1 MTIDCEALA
10 ANPSV
15 ASPYDLL
22 FQALVLIPISH
33 YFFLALFASLAF
45 LYSFLEIHFLHHLR
59 TLFRGDPVTL
69 TYNSSS
75 NLCQSLAANCTILR
89 GRYSATPWLSSPH
102 LQTAFLSLF
111 GKAPPVSYRRELFL
125 ALDGGTIALD
135 WLTYSDG
142 QYFIFLLLV
151 LYGLIFNVTCIK
163 VAEGSCLIDNSA
175 AVKHDKTPIVIVI
188 PGLTSDSSSAY
199 VKHLAFNMAKNGW
212 NVVVSNHRGL
222 GGVSLTSDCFYN
234 AGWTEDLRK
243 IIDHI
248 HCEYPEA
255 PLFAVG
261 TSIGANIL
269 VKYLGEDK
277 TNTHL
282 VGAAAICSPWDLLM
296 CDRFIN
302 RRPAQKIYDRVL
314 TLGLQGYAQLHKSI
328 LSRLADWE
336 HIEKSSSVRE
346 FDNHATRVL
355 GKFETVDTFYRR
367 SSSINHV
374 EHVSAPLLCISALDD
389 PVCTS
394 EAIPWDECRVN
405 ENIILATTQHGGHLA
420 FYEGVT
426 ASSLWWIRAVHEFFG
441 VLSTNPFIK
450 ARRKGP
456 VQCSIDEG
464 ADVNVM
470 GDGPVTATATADET
484 RDTLSEAS
492 PSPNE
497 NEQASNVAVQGGI
510 DKLSRR
516 SRQSIWLLA
525 YIAIITTWPF
535 LVSLL
540 SLLRRRFKTFT
551 LFRK

>member
-1 MTIDCEALA
+1 MTNDCEPMA
-10 ANPSV
+10 ANP
-15 ASPYDLL
+15 YHLL
-22 FQALVLIPISH
+22 FQALALIPISH
-33 YFFLALFASLAF
+33 YLFLSLCISLAF
-45 LYSFLEIHFLHHLR
+45 LYTFLDIHFLHHLI
-59 TLFRGDPVTL
+59 TLFRGDPVSL

-75 NLCQSLAANCTILR
+75 NLCRSLVSNSTILR

-111 GKAPPVSYRRELFL
+111 GNAPPVTYTRQLFL
-125 ALDGGTIALD
+125 TLDGGTIALD
-135 WLTYSDG
+135 WLTYSH
-142 QYFIFLLLV
+142 
-151 LYGLIFNVTCIK
+151 
-163 VAEGSCLIDNSA
+163 VAEGSSRLIDNSA
-175 AVKHDKTPIVIVI
+175 ADKTPIVIVI

-199 VKHLAFNMAKNGW
+199 VKHLAFNMARNGRK
-212 NVVVSNHRGL
+212 VVVSNHRGL

-234 AGWTEDLRK
+234 AGRTEDLRK

-282 VGAAAICSPWDLLM
+282 VGAAAICSPWDLLI

-302 RRPAQKIYDRVL
+302 RRPVQKMYDRVL

-336 HIEKSSSVRE
+336 CIKKSSSVRE

-374 EHVSAPLLCISALDD
+374 EHVSVPLLCISALDD

-420 FYEGVT
+420 FYEGIT
-426 ASSLWWIRAVHEFFG
+426 ASSLWWIRAVDEFFC
-441 VLSTNPFIK
+441 VLSSTNAVIK
-450 ARRKGP
+450 GRRKGP
-456 VQCSIDEG
+456 QQCSIDQG
-464 ADVNVM
+464 ASVNAV
-470 GDGPVTATATADET
+470 GDGPVTATANEA
-484 RDTLSEAS
+484 RDALS
-492 PSPNE
+492 NE
-497 NEQASNVAVQGGI
+497 DGIHNKKNEDKNSDKEKQGEQSSNARVQGRI

-535 LVSLL
+535 AISLL
-540 SLLRRRFKTFT
+540 SVLKRRFKTLT

>member
-10 ANPSV
+10 AKPSV

-33 YFFLALFASLAF
+33 YFFLALFTSLAF

-69 TYNSSS
+69 TYNASS
-75 NLCQSLAANCTILR
+75 NLCQSLVSNCTILR

-111 GKAPPVSYRRELFL
+111 GKAPPVTYRRQLFL

-135 WLTYSDG
+135 WLTYSD
-142 QYFIFLLLV
+142 
-151 LYGLIFNVTCIK
+151 
-163 VAEGSCLIDNSA
+163 VAEVSCLIDNSA
-175 AVKHDKTPIVIVI
+175 AVKHDKTPIVVVI

-234 AGWTEDLRK
+234 AGWIYGKSLT
-243 IIDHI
+243 IFI
-248 HCEYPEA
+248 
-255 PLFAVG
+255 V
-261 TSIGANIL
+261 NIL
-269 VKYLGEDK
+269 KLLYLLLELALAPIFWTEFHFQVKYLGEDK

-282 VGAAAICSPWDLLM
+282 VGAAAICSPWDLLSNKSDLGRACEFKKKKNTM

-374 EHVSAPLLCISALDD
+374 EHVSVPLLCISALDD
-389 PVCTS
+389 PECVQVKLFHGTNAGEGTLTAEPLYFMALF
-394 EAIPWDECRVN
+394 EAKP
-405 ENIILATTQHGGHLA
+405 
-420 FYEGVT
+420 
-426 ASSLWWIRAVHEFFG
+426 WWIRAVHEFFG

-450 ARRKGP
+450 GRRKGA
-456 VQCSIDEG
+456 VQCSVDEG
-464 ADVNVM
+464 VDVNVM
-470 GDGPVTATATADET
+470 GDGSVAATA
-484 RDTLSEAS
+484 DTLSEAS
-492 PSPNE
+492 PSPSPNE
-497 NEQASNVAVQGGI
+497 NEQSSNVAVQGRI

-516 SRQSIWLLA
+516 SRQSTWLLA

-540 SLLRRRFKTFT
+540 SLLKRRFKTFT